1 MALDFNTTPYHDD
14 FNVDKNF
21 HRILFRPGR
30 AVQAREL
37 TQAQTILQDQLQKFG
52 DHIFKDGS
60 RVTGA
65 SLFSIGEGKFTQTI
79 DVNDQTTISHI
90 NLQSTFGGTAIN
102 VSSFINNYV
111 TSNTGANTGVATDK
125 RNIYFIHHA
134 DEAEGADPDTIYVS
148 FLRTSNVSANGSGN
162 NNLKTTSVIVPNGAN
177 LQIFSTSDLSP
188 VNLVS
193 TVTATNNL
201 PYGKSKLMGVTDG
214 VFFTNGVFVKN
225 AQQVIA
231 VDKYGANTNA
241 TIGFDVTETIVK
253 SSDDTTLLD
262 PALDSS
268 NFLAPGGDRY
278 KISLDLSR
286 KNLDSQNSTLPSLT
300 STKYIE
306 LVRYRNGVLVK
317 DTSGTVYSD
326 LARTLARRTFDESGD
341 YIVEGLEPRMAALGN
356 AASFILNVG
365 RGKAYVKG
373 YEIQQLSE
381 VRLPVAR
388 ARDQE
393 SITGHDVET
402 SYGNFIH
409 ITSSN
414 NAVFNSNVSERVE
427 LFSSNSVIDGTT
439 KIAEGYVKNLE
450 YVSGVGEAI
459 VHKLFLFDVK
469 RVANTGGKNLP
480 IALTKH
486 IKAPA
491 TSRSA
496 NCNIASLSVTTHETS
511 GVVVNNTQHLIVS
524 NPTGIR
530 IGDEVFGHNVSED
543 LRSNERR
550 VYVTDIQGSNIA
562 LTNTSVSKETTNNFT
577 FRRATFTNTN
587 KDIGVFEASYD
598 VISSV
603 NNVNYNTRRVFR
615 DVTFENGTAQLL
627 TNDGTERFKVAGTD
641 NDLKRKFFQVI
652 IRSTSGSYV
661 ANSAVDIDDDVTFFT
676 VSTPGN
682 PDSMTV
688 DIDDSGFN
696 GTADVLTTI
705 DITGASRRSKTSNSH
720 FKLFTQIGNA
730 ATSIVRSLGVT
741 DVINVSAIYVSNNPA
756 STANSSNVDVK
767 DSFIVD
773 TGQRDSFYDHAT
785 IKLKESA
792 VGQVNTGQVNVVYNR
807 FVHTGIGHF
816 DANSYPIY
824 EEIPQHITKAGIK
837 IDLRDSID
845 FRPSRTTDATSNV
858 FSNTNMTFD
867 RNQTVDS
874 RTAVVDTDLSYY
886 LSRIDKVVLSYDG
899 VFRVLKGISALTNPS
914 TPLDDPD
921 SMTLYKLTFPP
932 FTYDTSN
939 VVVDIVKNRRY
950 TMKDIGGIDDR
961 LSRVEYYTSL
971 NLLEQ
976 EISASSFFNDDNV
989 QLINNG
995 FVVDDFR
1002 GHSVGDVLNPDYK
1015 CSIDYTDKILHPR
1028 FSANATNVAVTAT
1041 GLQDSSNVLSIP
1053 FTTSV
1058 YAAQNVASTTTNI
1071 NPFNVVSFIG
1081 HVRLKTDVTTYADFL
1096 SRPGIT
1102 VNKEGALDN
1111 YAFGINF
1118 QGSEWDQWTTLSYN
1132 NDTTRVYSY
1141 FDTEGQRVKQTSSA
1155 EEAGALTT
1163 KTENSKVYY
1172 YMAPHTIEFEIFG
1185 FRPNTLVFA
1194 WIDSQHVS
1202 DKLRAFDSSTGTF
1215 GSSRVI
1221 VTDDQGFA
1229 NGLIQITDEGGN
1241 TNRLFSTGEHLITFV
1256 DSFNKPNLFSTIATT
1271 TYFAGTPQSKL
1282 PPPVEPVD
1290 QPSDDFD
1297 TPQNECF
1304 FYWDII
1310 NNDPHCDTLERRNL
1324 ELTIHDGI
1332 LQSTIDSFSSMIV
1345 EAYRDVLG
1353 RPPDRPGYA
1362 WWLAALQNGEIDLNA
1377 APETFPNGQTFSGLK
1392 RHFANGDEF
1401 ANGKPFCMFG
1411 RDPLAQTFFVNENV
1425 NPKGIFVSAIDV
1437 FFSSKDGTLPVTLE
1451 LRIVRDGYPTEDI
1464 ILGSQVTKNPDDI
1477 TIGAPNTPL
1486 PTRFTFDRPIFLE
1499 PDQYS
1504 MVLLTNSTEY
1514 NVFIATVGQNRLDT
1528 GQSVVGQ
1535 PYLGSLFKSQ
1545 NASTWTADQFSDL
1558 CFVIHKC
1565 DFDTSGTFT
1574 TVIEPQKNNLPL
1586 QNIDLLRFDAPV
1598 YTFDKTNINFQLGV
1612 KSNGASGLDAAIDLE
1627 PNSDIYFQNRKIFN
1641 ASNDANIRVQMS
1653 TTNEDLSPI
1662 FEMNR
1667 SRVIFVEH
1675 LINSSSNTEVV
1686 ARPETLPSDGGAS
1699 SKYITKKVTLSE
1711 GFDATDLRVIISKN
1725 LPVGASVE
1733 VFYRVQ
1739 NDLDTSNFNDLPFTL
1754 MTQITPSV
1762 VSQSNY
1768 EYYDCEYKAENITY
1782 SAEDIEFDNFRYFQI
1797 KIVLFTTNTANAPT
1811 VKNLR
1816 AIALS

>member
-1 MALDFNTTPYHDD
+1 MALDFNTTPYYDD
-14 FNVDKNF
+14 FEEDKNF

-37 TQAQTILQDQLQKFG
+37 TQSQTVLQDQLKKFG

-65 SLFSIGEGKFTQTI
+65 SLFSIGEGRFTQTI
-79 DVNDQTTISHI
+79 DVNSQTSVNHI

-102 VSSFINNYV
+102 VSSFIGNYV
-111 TSNTGANTGVATDK
+111 SANTGANTGVATDK
-125 RNIYFIHHA
+125 KSIYFVHHA
-134 DEAEGADPDTIYVS
+134 DVASGSDPDTIYVS
-148 FLRTSNVSANGSGN
+148 FIRTTNVSSNGSSN
-162 NNLKTTSVIVPNGAN
+162 NNIPTVTSIVPNSAN
-177 LQIFSTSDLSP
+177 LQIFSTSDLNP
-188 VNLVS
+188 TNLIS

-201 PYGKSKLMGVTDG
+201 PYGRSKLMGVTDG

-225 AQQVIA
+225 TQQVIA

-241 TIGFDVTETIVK
+241 TIGFDVTESIVK
-253 SSDDTTLLD
+253 STDDTTLLD

-268 NFLAPGGDRY
+268 NYLAPGGDRY

-306 LVRYRNGVLVK
+306 LVRYRNGLLVK

-341 YIVEGLEPRMAALGN
+341 YIVEGLEPRISALGN
-356 AASFILNVG
+356 SASFILNIG

-373 YEIQQLSE
+373 YEINQLSQLQ
-381 VRLPVAR
+381 LPVSR

-414 NAVFNSNVSERVE
+414 NAIFNSNVSERVE
-427 LFSSNSVIDGTT
+427 LYSSNSVIDGTT

-450 YVSGVGEAI
+450 YVSGSAEDSVY
-459 VHKLFLFDVK
+459 KLFLFDVK
-469 RVANTGGKNLP
+469 RLANTGGKNLP

-496 NCNIASLSVTTHETS
+496 NCNVQSLSIVTHETAGS
-511 GVVVNNTQHLIVS
+511 VVNATQHLLVS

-543 LRSNERR
+543 LYSNERR

-577 FRRATFTNTN
+577 FRRATFTDTN
-587 KDIGVFEASYD
+587 KDIGVFESSYD

-603 NNVNYNTRRVFR
+603 NDVNYNTRRVFR
-615 DVTFENGTAQLL
+615 DVLFENGTATL
-627 TNDGTERFKVAGTD
+627 TSNDGTERFKNAGAD
-641 NDLKRKFFQVI
+641 QSLKEQFYQVI
-652 IRSTSGSYV
+652 IRSTSGSQV
-661 ANSAVDIDDDVTFFT
+661 ANAAVDLSDSGVSFFT

-682 PDSMTV
+682 PDSLTV
-688 DIDDSGFN
+688 DINDSGFN

-705 DITGASRRSKTSNSH
+705 DITSAARRSKTSNSH
-720 FKLFTQIGNA
+720 FKLFTEIGNA
-730 ATSIVRSLGVT
+730 ATSITRSLGVT
-741 DVINVSAIYVSNNPA
+741 DVINVTAIYISNNPS
-756 STANSSNVDVK
+756 STANSSNNDVK
-767 DSFIVD
+767 DLFIID
-773 TGQRDSFYDHAT
+773 TGQRDSYYDHAT
-785 IKLKESA
+785 IKLKESG

-807 FVHTGIGHF
+807 FVHTGVGHF

-824 EEIPQHITKAGIK
+824 EDIPQHITKSGIK

-845 FRPSRTTDATSNV
+845 FRPTRSADETSNV

-886 LSRIDKVVLSYDG
+886 LSRIDKVVLSYDKQ
-899 VFRVLKGISALTNPS
+899 FRVIRGVSALTNPG
-914 TPLDDPD
+914 TPIDDPD

-939 VVVDIVKNRRY
+939 VIVDIVKNRRY
-950 TMKDIGGIDDR
+950 TMKDIGGLDDR
-961 LSRVEYYTSL
+961 ISRVEYYTSL

-976 EISASSFFNDDNV
+976 EISSSSFFNNDNV

-995 FVVDDFR
+995 FLVDDFR

-1015 CSIDYTDKILHPR
+1015 CSIDYTDKVLHPR
-1028 FSANATNVAVTAT
+1028 FSANATNVAITVT
-1041 GLQDSSNVLSIP
+1041 GLADSTNVLSVP

-1058 YAAQNVASTTTNI
+1058 YAAQNVSSSTTNI

-1081 HVRLKTDVTTYADFL
+1081 HVRLKADVTTYADFL

-1102 VNKEGALDN
+1102 VNKEGHVDN

-1118 QGSEWDQWTTLSYN
+1118 AGSEWDQWTTLAYN
-1132 NDTTRVYSY
+1132 SDTTRIYSY
-1141 FDTEGQRVKQTSSA
+1141 YDTEGQRVKQTSSA

-1185 FRPNTLVFA
+1185 FRPNTFLFC
-1194 WIDSQHVS
+1194 WIDNVHVS
-1202 DKLRAFDSSTGTF
+1202 SKLRAFNSDTGDF
-1215 GSSRVI
+1215 GSSPVI

-1229 NGLIQITDEGGN
+1229 KGLIQITDEGGD
-1241 TNRLFSTGEHLITFV
+1241 TNRLFTTGEHLITFV
-1256 DSFNKPNLFSTIATT
+1256 DSFDKPNLFSTIATT

-1282 PPPVEPVD
+1282 PPPVEPEPEEPAALEPVD
-1290 QPSDDFD
+1290 
-1297 TPQNECF
+1297 NNCF

-1310 NNDPHCDTLERRNL
+1310 NNNPGCDSLERRNR
-1324 ELTIHDGI
+1324 ELVIHTEI
-1332 LQSTIDSFSSMIV
+1332 TQATIDAHSGTV
-1345 EAYRDVLG
+1345 VAAYRDVLG
-1353 RPPDRPGYA
+1353 RTPDRDGYA
-1362 WWLAALQNGEIDLNA
+1362 YWLLAIQNGEVDLNVGPHPTA
-1377 APETFPNGQTFSGLK
+1377 GFTGLG
-1392 RHFANGDEF
+1392 HYF
-1401 ANGKPFCMFG
+1401 ANGKEFTDGRQYCMFG

-1425 NPKGIFVSAIDV
+1425 NPKGIFVSAIDI

-1451 LRIVRDGYPTEDI
+1451 LRTVENGYPTEEI
-1464 ILGSQVTKNPDDI
+1464 ILGSQVTLNPDDI
-1477 TIGAPNTPL
+1477 VIPATATSPE

-1504 MVLLTNSTEY
+1504 MVLLTNSSDY
-1514 NVFIATVGQNRLDT
+1514 NVYIATVGATRLDT

-1545 NASTWTADQFSDL
+1545 NASTWTADQESDL

-1565 DFDTSGTFT
+1565 VFDTSGTFT
-1574 TVIEPQKNNLPL
+1574 SILEPQKNNLPL
-1586 QNIDLLRFDAPV
+1586 QNIDLLRFDAPI
-1598 YTFDKTNINFQLGV
+1598 YTFDKTNINFKLGV
-1612 KSNGASGLDAAIDLE
+1612 KANGSTNMDAAIDLE
-1627 PNSDIYFQNRKIFN
+1627 PNSDVYFQNRKIFD
-1641 ASNDANIRVQMS
+1641 ASNDANITVEMS

-1667 SRVIFVEH
+1667 SRVVFIEH
-1675 LINSSSNTEVV
+1675 LINSSSNTEVT
-1686 ARPETLPSDGGAS
+1686 ARPETLASDGGAS

-1733 VFYRVQ
+1733 VYFRVQ
-1739 NDLDTSNFNDLPFTL
+1739 NDLDTSSFTEIPFQL
-1754 MTQITPSV
+1754 MTQVTPSV

-1782 SAEDIEFDNFRYFQI
+1782 SSQDIEYDSYRYFQV
-1797 KIVLFTTNTANAPT
+1797 KIVLFSNNTANAPT